1 MRIEFKEVFEQE
13 KRFVQ
18 ARRKHKIPEEI
29 DNAKSEPEALIGLA
43 ISGGGI
49 RSATFGL
56 GVLEALNEKKL
67 LKKVDYLST
76 VSGGGYIGAWLSA
89 NCHRNKDWLK
99 GKTGEEGETGET
111 VEQELEE
118 KEKKTDEGMQWRD
131 SIAYLRRYSNYLSP
145 KMGLLS
151 ADTWSMV
158 TVWLRNTL
166 LIQIMIFLSIAC
178 LLLGMKELVELF
190 DWASQHNS
198 YSIYIPILPL
208 FLASVG
214 IIYCL
219 NSLNNNNSN
228 SLPERLIGQGAIQWI
243 VIFLMLGTFLLTIW
257 FWVQISCDGYIEG
270 AIRKSFWFWE
280 HISCDAYIDGA
291 ERKSFGDIIF
301 LAGKENIELF
311 AWIFLSSFSYIYCS
325 IVNRKFPTKIIS
337 GMLIGIGTTAVS
349 LLLIA
354 AILSVVAD
362 WKLDGSNYAKF
373 LAFAFMPPAILGT
386 FSFGI
391 VLQIGM
397 LGRAST
403 DYFREWWSRFG
414 AWLAIY
420 GFTWMVVIFFIFLG
434 PWIIDKFNP
443 EDIWHFVAVHT
454 TWIGTTLAG
463 LYAGKSADTNGTSNK
478 GGAKLKEIIAKIAP
492 VVFISGLFALISVIL
507 HLIIGTYSNG
517 VSCYDFNCLI
527 LFGSLEETAIALV
540 ICALGVAVFAWR
552 VDINEFSLNAFYRHR
567 LTRCFLGASRHQED
581 RKPHPFTG
589 FDAKDDIKLAELLD
603 QKEVPRGPLHII
615 NCALNLGGSSDLS
628 LHTRRSSIFTLT
640 PLSSGSSY
648 SIKNQNI
655 SKIETIGYME
665 TNRYGGEEAQPTLGQ
680 SISVS
685 GAAASP
691 NSGYHTSAPVA
702 FLMTLFN
709 ARLGWWFPN
718 PSKSACR
725 NPSPL
730 FSFRYI
736 LSELFGCANEKS
748 NFLAVSD
755 GGHFENLAAYEL
767 IKRKCKVIIISDGEC
782 DPQLQLEGLATL
794 IRMCKVDGL
803 AEIDIDARAIRP
815 PNNLGWSRDRWA
827 VGKIKYLKDN
837 IDGPDTGY
845 LIYLKASMNGC
856 ENTSILQYKAIHP
869 DFPHETT
876 GDQFYA
882 EDQFECYR
890 SLGKEITKGLLDKVK
905 DGDKFVKIA
914 EELYEI
920 NTPQFVDQA
929 QFIQH
934 ADQLVDIWK
943 QLGTDKNLE
952 SLADELRSLESV
964 PNRAVFYMCSEM
976 IQLMENVYLDLNLE
990 ETWNHK
996 DNEGWK
1002 RLFEN
1007 WAKNPQINEV
1017 WKKTQETYGKRFI
1030 SFWDRHLMEEIS

>member
-18 ARRKHKIPEEI
+18 ARRKHTIPEEI
-29 DNAKSEPEALIGLA
+29 DNEKSEPEALIGLA

-56 GVLEALNEKKL
+56 GVLEALNEKEL

-89 NCHRNKDWLK
+89 NCHRNKNWLK
-99 GKTGEEGETGET
+99 GKTGEEGEKGKG
-111 VEQELEE
+111 VE
-118 KEKKTDEGMQWRD
+118 KELGEKGKKPDEGVEWGD
-131 SIAYLRRYSNYLSP
+131 SIAHLRRYSNYLSP

-166 LIQIMIFLSIAC
+166 LIQIMIILSIAC
-178 LLLGMKELVELF
+178 LLLGMRELIEIFAL
-190 DWASQHNS
+190 ASEENNP
-198 YSIYIPILPL
+198 YLINSIYYSILPL
-208 FLASVG
+208 FLASG
-214 IIYCL
+214 WIILCL
-219 NSLNNNNSN
+219 NSLNSNNSN
-228 SLPERLIGQGAIQWI
+228 IFPEKLIGQGAIQWI
-243 VIFLMLGTFLLTIW
+243 VGALMVGTFLLAIW
-257 FWVQISCDGYIEG
+257 FWVQIPLYIEN
-270 AIRKSFWFWE
+270 
-280 HISCDAYIDGA
+280 DGA
-291 ERKSFGDIIF
+291 KKSFGKIIF
-301 LAGKENIELF
+301 LVSENNLELF
-311 AWIFLSSFSYIYCS
+311 AWVFLSSFSYIFYS
-325 IVNRKFPTKIIS
+325 VVNRTISTRIIC
-337 GMLIGIGTTAVS
+337 GILVALGTTAVS

-354 AILSVVAD
+354 VILFVVAGW
-362 WKLDGSNYAKF
+362 WKIEGNDNYAVF
-373 LAFAFMPPAILGT
+373 QAFAFIPPAILGT
-386 FSFGI
+386 LSFGI

-397 LGRAST
+397 QGRAST

-420 GFTWMVVIFFIFLG
+420 GFTWMVVVFFIFLG
-434 PWIIDKFNP
+434 PWIIEKFNASI
-443 EDIWHFVAVHT
+443 DNIWHFVAVHT

-478 GGAKLKEIIAKIAP
+478 GGSAKVKEIIAKIAP
-492 VVFISGLFALISVIL
+492 VVFIFGLFALISVIL
-507 HLIIGTYSNG
+507 HLIIGTYSNS
-517 VSCYDFNCLI
+517 VPCYDFNCLI
-527 LFGSLEETAIALV
+527 LFGSLEETAIALI

-628 LHTRRSSIFTLT
+628 LHTRHSSIFTLT

-648 SIKNQNI
+648 SIKNQN
-655 SKIETIGYME
+655 KTEIETIGYVA

-718 PSKSACR
+718 PSKSACH

-730 FSFRYI
+730 FSITYI

-803 AEIDIDARAIRP
+803 AEIDIDARAIRSQ
-815 PNNLGWSRDRWA
+815 NKFGWSRDRWA

-920 NTPQFVDQA
+920 NTPQLVDQA

-1007 WAKNPQINEV
+1007 WAKSPQINEV

>member
-18 ARRKHKIPEEI
+18 ARRKHTIPEEI
-29 DNAKSEPEALIGLA
+29 DNGKSEPEALIGLA

-56 GVLEALNEKKL
+56 GVLEALNEKEL

-89 NCHRNKDWLK
+89 NCHRNKNWLK
-99 GKTGEEGETGET
+99 GKTREEEEKGET
-111 VEQELEE
+111 VEKELEE
-118 KEKKTDEGMQWRD
+118 KEKKANEGMQWRD

-151 ADTWSMV
+151 ADTWSML

-166 LIQIMIFLSIAC
+166 LIQIMIILSIAC
-178 LLLGMKELVELF
+178 SLLIMREVIELF
-190 DWASQHNS
+190 DWASQYNS
-198 YSIYIPILPL
+198 YSIYISILPL
-208 FLASVG
+208 SLASIW
-214 IIYCL
+214 IIFCL

-257 FWVQISCDGYIEG
+257 FWVQIPHYLEG
-270 AIRKSFWFWE
+270 ETRKN
-280 HISCDAYIDGA
+280 
-291 ERKSFGDIIF
+291 FGDIIF
-301 LAGKENIELF
+301 PAGRNNWLLF
-311 AWIFLSSFSYIYCS
+311 VWIFLSSFSYIYCS

-337 GMLIGIGTTAVS
+337 GTLIGIGTTAVS

-354 AILSVVAD
+354 AILFVVAD
-362 WKLDGSNYAKF
+362 WKLDGNNYAKF

-420 GFTWMVVIFFIFLG
+420 GFTWMVVVFFIFLG
-434 PWIIDKFNP
+434 PWIIEKYNTSGD
-443 EDIWHFVAVHT
+443 DIGHFVAANIA
-454 TWIGTTLAG
+454 WIGTTLAG
-463 LYAGKSADTNGTSNK
+463 LFAGKSVDTSGINNK
-478 GGAKLKEIIAKIAP
+478 GGSAKLKEIIAKIAP
-492 VVFISGLFALISVIL
+492 VVFIFGLFALISVIL
-507 HLIIGTYSNG
+507 HLSIGAYSD
-517 VSCYDFNCLI
+517 VRCYDFDSLI
-527 LFGSLEETAIALV
+527 LVGNLGDIAIAFA
-540 ICALGVAVFAWR
+540 ICFLGVSVFAWR

-567 LTRCFLGASRHQED
+567 LTRCFLGASRHQEG

-589 FDAKDDIKLAELLD
+589 FDAKDDIKLAELLNE
-603 QKEVPRGPLHII
+603 KEVPRGPFHII

-628 LHTRRSSIFTLT
+628 LHTRHSSIFTLT

-648 SIKNQNI
+648 SIKNQDRTET
-655 SKIETIGYME
+655 ETIIGYVA

-718 PSKSACR
+718 PSKSACH

-730 FSFRYI
+730 FSLRYI

-920 NTPQFVDQA
+920 NTPQLVDQA